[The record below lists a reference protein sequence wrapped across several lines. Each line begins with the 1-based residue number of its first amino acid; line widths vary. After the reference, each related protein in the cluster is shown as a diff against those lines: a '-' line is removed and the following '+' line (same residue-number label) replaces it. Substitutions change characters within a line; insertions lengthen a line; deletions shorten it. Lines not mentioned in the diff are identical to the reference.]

1 MKDVVLYVESFTGLA
16 KDLMISNPE
25 LFETKENGDFV
36 MPPVINAF
44 ARTPAKMTGDGLL
57 VYARL
62 TDAQYSQWNGMK
74 GIEIL
79 GEADF
84 TGVGTADAVY
94 DQIFNDTEKMRK
106 YKSVYDFTPYEITVE
121 APEVEGEEQP
131 EPETVTVT
139 PPKKFGI
146 LMGA

>member
-1 MKDVVLYVESFTGLA
+1 MKDVVLYVESFTSLV

-25 LFETKENGDFV
+25 LLDQKENGDFV
-36 MPPVINAF
+36 SPPVINAF
-44 ARTPAKMTGDGLL
+44 ARTPAKMKGDGLM

-62 TDAQYSQWNGMK
+62 TDAQYAQWNGMK

-84 TGVGTADAVY
+84 VGTGTADTVY
-94 DQIFNDTEKMRK
+94 QQIFDDTEKLRK
-106 YKSVYDFTPYEITVE
+106 YKSVYDFTPYEVTVE
-121 APEVEGEEQP
+121 PPEGEEG
-131 EPETVTVT
+131 EAEVITVT
-139 PPKKFGI
+139 PPEKFGI